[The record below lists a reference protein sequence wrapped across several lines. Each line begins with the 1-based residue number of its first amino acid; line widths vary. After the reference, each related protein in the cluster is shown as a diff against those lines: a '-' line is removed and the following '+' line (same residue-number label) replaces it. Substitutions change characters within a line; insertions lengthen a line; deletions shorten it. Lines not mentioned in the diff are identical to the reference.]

1 MSNIILPLI
10 LAALTIGGLIFFIN
24 KKFEELKTPQDE
36 NASKLM
42 LQVVNDMR
50 RELNDGHGKNRQ
62 EMEAKLNQMTM
73 LLKQQQTDSTQ
84 TLQKQFAQS
93 ATIIQEVTKNLT
105 NLQETN
111 KQVVNFAEQ
120 MKSLENILK
129 NPKQR
134 GILGEYFLEKLLS
147 NILAPTQFQMQYKM
161 GNGEIVDAAIFHN
174 GMIIPIDAKFSLEKY
189 NMMMEETDKGRRDE
203 IEKSFKADVKKRI
216 DETAKY
222 VRPSEGTTD
231 FAFMFIPAEGVYY
244 NLMVYNVGTLD
255 VNTQDLMEYA
265 CSKKVTIVSP
275 TSFIAYL
282 QTVLQGMRR
291 QAAEDSIQ
299 QVLKN
304 IELLGRHVG
313 AYDEYMQKLGKQL
326 GTTVNTYNSASRE
339 FKKIDKDV
347 YKLTDGKVGGG
358 VEALLL
364 EEKPLEEA

>member
-1 MSNIILPLI
+1 MSNIIFPLI
-10 LAALTIGGLIFFIN
+10 LAVLIAGGLVFFIN
-24 KKFEELKTPQDE
+24 KKFEDLREPKNEDSL
-36 NASKLM
+36 KLM
-42 LQVVNDMR
+42 LQLIGDLR
-50 RELNDGHGKNRQ
+50 RDVEQGQGKNR
-62 EMEAKLNQMTM
+62 EELEGKLNQMTL

-93 ATIIQEVTKNLT
+93 TAIIQEVTKNLT
-105 NLQETN
+105 HLQETN

-120 MKSLENILK
+120 MRSLENILK

-147 NILAPTQFQMQYKM
+147 NVLAPTQYQMQYKM
-161 GNGEIVDAAIFHN
+161 GNGEIVDAVVFHN
-174 GMIIPIDAKFSLEKY
+174 GLVIPIDAKFSLEKY
-189 NMMMEETDKGRRDE
+189 NLMMEENDKTRRDE
-203 IEKSFKADVKKRI
+203 LEKAFKMDVKKRI

-231 FAFMFIPAEGVYY
+231 FSFMFIPAEGVYY
-244 NLMVYNVGTLD
+244 NLMIYNVGTLD
-255 VNTQDLMEYA
+255 VNSQDLIEYA
-265 CSKKVTIVSP
+265 FSKKVTIVSP

-291 QAAEDSIQ
+291 QAAEESIQ

-326 GTTVNTYNSASRE
+326 GTTVNTYNTASRE

-347 YKLTDGKVGGG
+347 YKLTDGKIGGQ
-358 VEALLL
+358 VEVLQL
-364 EEKPLEEA
+364 EEKIAGE